1 MTDLLEISVINAMD
15 KATFVAT
22 FGDIYEHTPRVAD
35 EAFAAKSFES
45 GQHLT
50 TAMATVVANFSH
62 DKKMKLVLEHPRLGK
77 RGKLTASSE
86 SEQASIGLDKLRDAK
101 FDELAQLN
109 DDYFDRFQFPFIVA
123 VKLLAGRDVRA
134 VIKERLLND
143 VATEFATA
151 LEEIDKIAAV
161 RLGLLVTK
169 G

>member
-1 MTDLLEISVINAMD
+1 MTDLLEISVINTMD

-22 FGDIYEHTPRVAD
+22 FGDVYEHTPRVASD
-35 EAFAAKSFES
+35 AFVAKPFES
-45 GQHLT
+45 CQHLA
-50 TAMATVVANFSH
+50 TAMATVVANFAY
-62 DKKMKLVLEHPRLGK
+62 DEKLRLVLEHPRLGK

-86 SEQASIGLDKLRDAK
+86 SEQASIGLNKLGDAK
-101 FDELAQLN
+101 LDELAQLN

-134 VIKERLLND
+134 VIKERSLND

-161 RLGLLVTK
+161 RLALLMTK